1 VKTSIKVNR
10 MNDKSI
16 KILLIEDNPADAR
29 LIQEMLVKAR
39 DIQFELKS
47 VERLSRGIDHV
58 TAENFDMVLLDLSLP
73 DSCGIETFT
82 RLHSIAP
89 KIPTIVLSGLD
100 DESTAVRAVREG
112 AQDYLVKGQ
121 VDTNQLVRSVRY
133 AFERYKAEKT
143 IRDSE
148 AQFRALSE
156 NSPNMI
162 FISKEDKILYANK
175 KCEEIMGYK
184 RKEFYSPTFTI
195 FCLHPPESRDRAK
208 ANLSAYLN
216 GGKVHPFENTI
227 ITKKGE
233 RIETIFT
240 TKSIDY
246 QGEKAIL
253 EIVTDITKLKEA
265 EDVLKRDKEVFER
278 LVNKKTAELL
288 ATQEKLANAKRLSDI
303 GALAATVAH
312 ELRNPL
318 AVIQAAIYNIKRK
331 RQNPALDK
339 HLANIEKNIFESNQ
353 IINNLLFYSRI
364 KTPHY
369 EAVNIFDILNECTI
383 SVEERF
389 NKERI
394 SIVKKSKS
402 FKTNLIMADPIQIK
416 EMFLNILN
424 NAYDALM
431 EINGTI
437 EIGAEYCSDKFVRVY
452 FKDNGPG
459 ISNDNLQRICE
470 PFFSTKSKGTGLGL
484 AVCNQIA
491 TLHDGKIEIKSGENK
506 GTTVTVCLPLMEN
519 NSSRLP

>member
-1 VKTSIKVNR
+1 
-10 MNDKSI
+10 MNDTLI
-16 KILLIEDNPADAR
+16 KILLIEDNPGDAR
-29 LIQEMLVKAR
+29 LIQEMLVQAR
-39 DIQFELKS
+39 DIQFDLKN
-47 VERLSRGIDHV
+47 VERLSKGIDHL
-58 TAENFDMVLLDLSLP
+58 TAEGFDMVLLDLFLP
-73 DSCGIETFT
+73 DSHGIETFS
-82 RLHSIAP
+82 RLHSMAP
-89 KIPTIVLSGLD
+89 KIPTIVLTALD
-100 DESTAVRAVREG
+100 DESMAVRAVREG

-121 VDTNQLVRSVRY
+121 VDTNLLVRSVRY
-133 AFERYKAEKT
+133 AFERFKAEKI

-162 FISKEDKILYANK
+162 FISKEDKVLYANK

-184 RKEFYSPTFTI
+184 RKEFYSPNFNI
-195 FCLHPPESRDRAK
+195 FSLNPAESRDMAK
-208 ANLSAYLN
+208 ENLSAHVI
-216 GGKVHPFENTI
+216 GKQVHPFENTI
-227 ITKKGE
+227 ITKTGKK
-233 RIETIFT
+233 IKTIFT

-246 QGEKAIL
+246 KGEKAVL
-253 EIVTDITKLKEA
+253 GIVTDITKLKEA
-265 EDVLKRDKEVFER
+265 EDILKRDKDAFER
-278 LVNKKTAELL
+278 LVNKKTEELL
-288 ATQEKLANAKRLSDI
+288 ATQEKLANIKRLSDI

-364 KTPHY
+364 KTPQL
-369 EAVNIFDILNECTI
+369 EAVNSFDILNECIT

-394 SIVKKSKS
+394 SIITKLKSL
-402 FKTNLIMADPIQIK
+402 KTALIMADPIQIK

-424 NAYDALM
+424 NAYDALI
-431 EINGTI
+431 EINGTL
-437 EIGAEYCSDKFVRVY
+437 EIGAELCSDKFVKFY

-459 ISNDNLQRICE
+459 IHKDYLQKVCE

-484 AVCNQIA
+484 AVCSQIA
-491 TLHDGKIEIKSGENK
+491 TLHDGTIEITSEQGK
-506 GTTVTVCLPLMEN
+506 GTKVTVCLPVMQN
-519 NSSRLP
+519 KKHA